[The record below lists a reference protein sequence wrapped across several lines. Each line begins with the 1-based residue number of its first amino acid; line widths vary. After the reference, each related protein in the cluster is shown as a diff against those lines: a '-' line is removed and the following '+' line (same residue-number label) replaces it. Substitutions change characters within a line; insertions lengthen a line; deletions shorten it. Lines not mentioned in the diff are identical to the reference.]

1 MFFVELSIF
10 FLIDLKIRITMS
22 SEEEEAS
29 DSNSGQSKSR
39 LKSKKPPS
47 LMIAIP
53 KPEFDKK
60 VKGLCGEK
68 KKKNLFSMSLTECH
82 SAYGKFFLC
91 RLLKN
96 RLDQHC
102 FIQYC

>member
-1 MFFVELSIF
+1 
-10 FLIDLKIRITMS
+10 MS

-60 VKGLCGEK
+60 V
-68 KKKNLFSMSLTECH
+68 
-82 SAYGKFFLC
+82 
-91 RLLKN
+91 
-96 RLDQHC
+96 
-102 FIQYC
+102 

>member
-68 KKKNLFSMSLTECH
+68 KKKIC
-82 SAYGKFFLC
+82 SACLSQNVIVLMGSFFFVGC
-91 RLLKN
+91 
-96 RLDQHC
+96 
-102 FIQYC
+102 